1 MYGKLYASIF
11 QGTLRGQAHPL
22 LVFMNMIACAD
33 RHGVVDKHPRAIAD
47 EVGLTLEEVKEAI
60 EYLMA
65 PDLESRSTEEEGRR
79 LALISDTRTWGWR
92 IVNYPK
98 YRAIRNEEERRESVR
113 KATARWRAK
122 GSEPDTAEDDHGEHV
137 IQCDPPVIHGDPS
150 VIHGDPMQM
159 QMQKKMQK
167 EKTPPYPPVPG
178 GNGSKRAAD
187 LDEIEWRVQETWK
200 ALIMQRSAYMKSTRG
215 ADTGRAP
222 TMTKDIARDIREC
235 LREYDSDLLGPLK
248 RSEWKR
254 ESKTRGAAIG
264 MYLDPFLTGKDKDSD
279 REYLDAWRPWRLQ
292 RGKGRPTERLAQLYF
307 DARADREAQAGVRR

>member
-1 MYGKLYASIF
+1 MYGKLYASLYS
-11 QGTLRGQAHPL
+11 GTLRGKAHAI
-22 LVFMNMIACAD
+22 LVFTNMIACAD

-47 EVGLTLEEVKEAI
+47 EVGLPVEDVQAAI
-60 EYLMA
+60 EFLME
-65 PDLESRSTEEEGRR
+65 PDEESRSTEEEGRR
-79 LALISDTRTWGWR
+79 VVLLTSTRTWGWR

-113 KATARWRAK
+113 KATAKWRAK
-122 GSEPDTAEDDHGEHV
+122 GSDPDASEAAHGEHV
-137 IQCDPPVIHGDPS
+137 IQCDPSVIQGDPVVS
-150 VIHGDPMQM
+150 PGDPMQM
-159 QMQKKMQK
+159 QRKKKMEE

-187 LDEIEWRVQETWK
+187 LDEIEWRVQETWQ
-200 ALIMQRSAYMKSTRG
+200 ALIRQRSAYMKSTRG

-222 TMTKDIARDIREC
+222 TLTKDIARDIREC
-235 LREYDSDLLGPLK
+235 LREYDRDLLGADL
-248 RSEWKR
+248 RAEWKR

-264 MYLDPFLTGKDKDSD
+264 MYLDPFLTGKDKDAD

-307 DARADREAQAGVRR
+307 DARADREAQAKGAR